1 LLLVL
6 QPAGLL
12 SVFTTIFVACANV
25 FMSAPRMAMTAATL
39 LSVLLFVAA
48 FLATL
53 VCWLVFPEFCVDEV
67 REAVLCIDL
76 ASGVLHIPMF
86 LQSGPSTSMQLLESS
101 TAGRASMG

>member
-1 LLLVL
+1 LLSCYLLLLLL

-25 FMSAPRMAMTAATL
+25 FMSAPRMAMMTATL

-67 REAVLCIDL
+67 RPGC
-76 ASGVLHIPMF
+76 
-86 LQSGPSTSMQLLESS
+86 
-101 TAGRASMG
+101 TAGPLRLLHCIC